1 MRGDMLRFNQVLIN
15 LLNNA
20 NKFTP
25 DGGTIR
31 FIIEEVPQKEE
42 GIAAFHLEVR
52 DTGIGI
58 EEENLEKIFGEFERE
73 IDSTVNRVEGSGLGL
88 AIAKSIVV
96 TMGGE
101 IRVESTPGKGTVF
114 FLDIAF
120 QTVQTAPDR
129 TRKEAKEKTFE
140 SENMEDALIGKRFL
154 LVEDNEINR
163 EIGKEMLFALGAD
176 VEIAVNGQEAC
187 QKFEEAGRGHYS
199 AILMDIQMPVM
210 NGYEASS
217 EIRRMKKC
225 KGDEIPIIAMT
236 ANVFAEDVEAA
247 RKAGMNGYIGKPV
260 LVEELYETLKETCAV
275 LQ

>member
-1 MRGDMLRFNQVLIN
+1 
-15 LLNNA
+15 
-20 NKFTP
+20 
-25 DGGTIR
+25 
-31 FIIEEVPQKEE
+31 
-42 GIAAFHLEVR
+42 
-52 DTGIGI
+52 
-58 EEENLEKIFGEFERE
+58 
-73 IDSTVNRVEGSGLGL
+73 
-88 AIAKSIVV
+88 
-96 TMGGE
+96 MGGE